1 MSGIDDAIPRWRSL
15 LRDALARD
23 GAPGCAVVL
32 VMPDDRHVICEGRHR
47 ADATTSIGPDTLFG
61 IGSLSKA
68 FCATALALLADRGRL
83 RLDDRVTKWLPDYAP
98 RASHMRDLAS
108 VKDLLAGRTGL
119 SLWDEIPLRL
129 VTDDMRAMTRMA
141 ARLPAREGFR
151 DQHCYSNAMLTTA
164 GVVLET
170 LVGSSWDEAVAQLLL
185 DPLGMER
192 TTARA
197 SVIAA
202 DGDRADHH
210 LLREGRMTPLA
221 WDVYGREAGGPS
233 GGLYSTASDLGRW
246 IEWQLGHAR
255 LPSGWEPTVC
265 HRPAIVPGAAEA
277 PDWASV
283 AQRHH
288 VRAIPM
294 GYGLGWHVHLY
305 RGERLVHHSGG
316 SGGYCAWAGFAPDR
330 GVGAAVLLNGRSG
343 GYLNHAVGLS
353 AIDLLMGGGP
363 AIDWPSE
370 LAALPRPASI
380 LGKPLDR
387 NLAGAAEPQIASPER
402 FVGTYANDILD
413 GGFHIWLEMGQLFA
427 RSGRMVGR
435 LLPIDPDRLELVVTD
450 RLEHPFCDILA
461 FDRPDAEGRPMR
473 AEAER
478 TRIFQ
483 QLVRQS

>member
-1 MSGIDDAIPRWRSL
+1 MSGIDDALPRWRSM

-23 GAPGCAVVL
+23 GAPGCAVVM
-32 VMPDDRHVICEGRHR
+32 VTPDGHHLICEGRHR

-83 RLDDRVTKWLPDYAP
+83 SLDDRVTKWLPEYSP
-98 RASHMRDLAS
+98 RASHVRDLAS

-129 VTDDMRAMTRMA
+129 VTDDMRAMARMA
-141 ARLPAREGFR
+141 ARLPGREEFR
-151 DQHCYSNAMLTTA
+151 DRHCYSNAMLTTA

-170 LVGSSWDEAVAQLLL
+170 LVGSSWDEAVTQLLL
-185 DPLGMER
+185 DPLGMAR

-197 SVIAA
+197 PVIAG

-210 LLREGRMTPLA
+210 LPRNGRMTPLA
-221 WDVYGREAGGPS
+221 WGVYGREAGGPS

-246 IEWQLGHAR
+246 IEWQLGYAL
-255 LPSGWEPTVC
+255 LPCGWQPTVC

-277 PDWASV
+277 PDWVPV
-283 AQRHH
+283 AQRHQ
-288 VRAIPM
+288 VRAVPM

-330 GVGAAVLLNGRSG
+330 GVGVAVLLNGRSG
-343 GYLNHAVGLS
+343 GCLNHAIGLS
-353 AIDLLMGGGP
+353 AIDLLMGRGP
-363 AIDWPSE
+363 AIDWPAE
-370 LAALPRPASI
+370 LAALPRSSSI

-387 NLAGAAEPQIASPER
+387 SLAGADEPQIASPER
-402 FVGTYANDILD
+402 FVGTYANHILD
-413 GGFHIWLEMGQLFA
+413 EGFHIGLEKGQLFA
-427 RSGRMVGR
+427 RSGPMLGR
-435 LLPIDPDRLELVVTD
+435 LLPVDAVRLELVVTD
-450 RLEHPFCDILA
+450 RLEHPFSDILA
-461 FDRPDAEGRPMR
+461 FDRPDGGGRPMR

-483 QLVRQS
+483 QLVRRS